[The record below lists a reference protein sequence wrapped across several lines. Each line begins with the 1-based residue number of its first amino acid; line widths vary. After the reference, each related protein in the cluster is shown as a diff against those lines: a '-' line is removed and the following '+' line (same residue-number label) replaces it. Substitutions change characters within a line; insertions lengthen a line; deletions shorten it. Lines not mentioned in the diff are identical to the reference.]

1 MAPRLS
7 SASLDFMGRI
17 TLGESVGLSGGSLLD
32 CWSYL
37 EFIVC
42 RSYAR
47 IFFLILTFTLIL
59 LLFCKHSSDNFD
71 NFYVVCDDQQ
81 HPSSSQA
88 DFVPFISFVPHKH
101 SPNSSLCL

>member
-7 SASLDFMGRI
+7 SASLDFMGRM
-17 TLGESVGLSGGSLLD
+17 TLGESVGLSGGSLLS

-59 LLFCKHSSDNFD
+59 LLFLEA
-71 NFYVVCDDQQ
+71 FY
-81 HPSSSQA
+81 
-88 DFVPFISFVPHKH
+88 
-101 SPNSSLCL
+101 

>member
-1 MAPRLS
+1 MPILEGVGGHQMAPRLS
-7 SASLDFMGRI
+7 SASLDLMGRI

-59 LLFCKHSSDNFD
+59 LLFLEAF
-71 NFYVVCDDQQ
+71 
-81 HPSSSQA
+81 
-88 DFVPFISFVPHKH
+88 
-101 SPNSSLCL
+101 